1 MSYKIILS
9 FIDLGNTAFFVQIT
23 ELGFNRPQKKNTC
36 PLLLADN
43 SHVVL
48 YKYKKFGILK

>member
-9 FIDLGNTAFFVQIT
+9 FIDLGDTAFFVQIT
-23 ELGFNRPQKKNTC
+23 ELGFNRPQKRNTC